1 VPLRKRRRLG
11 TWRIPLHPTRVA
23 THHATPVL
31 EGFRKRCLATPPQ
44 AYSSVPDEGRGVAR
58 VHQLFAIFN
67 EPITMTGVP
76 KPQARGLASLN
87 IIVERSRKRTVNS

>member
-11 TWRIPLHPTRVA
+11 TRRIPLHPTRVA
-23 THHATPVL
+23 THHARHV
-31 EGFRKRCLATPPQ
+31 RCLRAFGSGASPRRRRPTPQ
-44 AYSSVPDEGRGVAR
+44 CLMKGAA
-58 VHQLFAIFN
+58 LLAFAIFN